1 MVIIVVGG
9 QWGDEGKGKII
20 DLLAERAQLVIR
32 SQGGNNAGHTV
43 VTEHGEFKFQLIPS
57 GILYESCVSI
67 IGNGVVVDPRVLL
80 KEVAQLRE
88 RGIEPRN
95 LVVSERAHMVMSY
108 HPLFDQLEEEV
119 RGDDRLGT
127 TWRGIGPAYGDK
139 VRRIGFR
146 VGDLQ
151 KEVFLRKKVDFIVGQ
166 VKNPILQKL
175 YEEEPIDGEKLLQE
189 YLGYA
194 KQLDPYIK
202 DTFPIIHNAIDRG
215 DNILLEGAQAT
226 MLDLDFG
233 TYPYVTSSNPT
244 AGGALTGSGVPPTR
258 VDLTMLVVKGYTT
271 RVGYG
276 PFPTELEDGLGELI
290 RERGGEYGTVTGRAR
305 RVGWFDAAVVRYAA
319 RLNGAGSIALMKIDV
334 LSELERLRIC
344 TGYRFRDQV
353 WDHPMANISWLKH
366 CEPVYEDLP
375 GWQADISGVRE
386 WNQLPREARD
396 YFERIGELCG
406 APVDLVGVGPKRD
419 QLITRR
425 PVLFETAAA
434 RG

>member
-1 MVIIVVGG
+1 MAWRQIARRPVGG
-9 QWGDEGKGKII
+9 R
-20 DLLAERAQLVIR
+20 LAQLG
-32 SQGGNNAGHTV
+32 ST
-43 VTEHGEFKFQLIPS
+43 
-57 GILYESCVSI
+57 
-67 IGNGVVVDPRVLL
+67 
-80 KEVAQLRE
+80 
-88 RGIEPRN
+88 
-95 LVVSERAHMVMSY
+95 LV
-108 HPLFDQLEEEV
+108 
-119 RGDDRLGT
+119 
-127 TWRGIGPAYGDK
+127 
-139 VRRIGFR
+139 
-146 VGDLQ
+146 
-151 KEVFLRKKVDFIVGQ
+151 
-166 VKNPILQKL
+166 
-175 YEEEPIDGEKLLQE
+175 
-189 YLGYA
+189 
-194 KQLDPYIK
+194 
-202 DTFPIIHNAIDRG
+202 IHNAIDRG

-396 YFERIGELCG
+396 YVERIGELCG

-419 QLITRR
+419 QLVMRR